1 MRFALCS
8 IPNAV
13 RAAGG
18 TLAHTV
24 RAITRLSARTAA
36 GVASVA
42 ALTMLAACGDDP
54 QVPTEAVP
62 TGSLT
67 ANATVATAV
76 GAAPSVRITD
86 AKGKGIRNV
95 LVRWRV
101 ASGGGRVVN
110 DSIRTNASGEA
121 SSGGWTL
128 GTTSGT
134 QTLQALADGVP
145 TVTFTA
151 TAAPG
156 PVVQLTRVS
165 AEVQSGTV
173 NTLVTAPPS
182 VRAED
187 QYGNPVPNV
196 VVQFAVTLG
205 GGSIT
210 GEQQT
215 TSTLGIATV
224 GSWRLG
230 TTAGQQVLSVS
241 ATGTPGTVFGA
252 TALAGPAVGLL
263 KIAGDNQQAV
273 VGLPVPI
280 VPGVRAV
287 DAFNNPVGNVPV
299 SFTPGPNSGT
309 VTGATAVTDLATG
322 AAFVGSW
329 TLSAEPTQTLVA
341 TSSMLPGVSVTFTAR
356 ATTSL
361 YDIDVRFIGEGGSTV
376 VRSAF
381 TNAAAKWRQI
391 IAGDMHN
398 TRVTVA
404 AGSCTTW
411 MPAMNEVVNDVV
423 IFARITPIDGPGK
436 ILGQAGP
443 CFVNTGSRLSA
454 VGIMEFDEDD
464 MASLIANGSLTEVI
478 LHEMGH
484 VLGIGTLWNFQR
496 TLLVGSGGDDPYFQG
511 TTGRAQFAAIST
523 LAYSGNA
530 VPVENTGAA
539 GTRDSHWRESVLT
552 RELMTGFLNRNVTN
566 PLSRL
571 TVGSLQDLGYVV
583 NLSAADPYSITAQLR
598 YAFPF
603 VESDVVS
610 LGNDIADL
618 PLFEV
623 SPAGTPVLV
632 RASLRSR

>member
-1 MRFALCS
+1 
-8 IPNAV
+8 
-13 RAAGG
+13 
-18 TLAHTV
+18 
-24 RAITRLSARTAA
+24 
-36 GVASVA
+36 
-42 ALTMLAACGDDP
+42 MLAACGDGP
-54 QVPTEAVP
+54 QVPTEAIP

-67 ANATVATAV
+67 VNATVASTV
-76 GAAPSVRITD
+76 STVPSIRITD

-101 ASGGGRVVN
+101 TSGGGRVTN
-110 DSIRTNASGEA
+110 DSVRTSASGEA
-121 SSGGWTL
+121 SAGGWTL

-134 QTLQALADGVP
+134 QTLQATSDGVP
-145 TVTFTA
+145 AVTFTA

-156 PVVQLTRVS
+156 PLAQLTRASVD
-165 AEVQSGTV
+165 VQTATV
-173 NTLVTAPPS
+173 NTLVTAPPA

-196 VVQFAVTLG
+196 PVQFAVTLG
-205 GGSIT
+205 GGTIT

-215 TSTLGIATV
+215 TNTLGIATV

-230 TTAGQQVLSVS
+230 TAAGQQVLSVT
-241 ATGTPGTVFGA
+241 ATGTAGTVFGA
-252 TALAGPAVGLL
+252 TALAGPAVGLT

-273 VGLPVPI
+273 INLPVPI
-280 VPGVRAV
+280 APGVRAV

-299 SFTPGPNSGT
+299 SFAPGPNSGT
-309 VTGATAVTDLATG
+309 VTGATAITDLANG

-329 TLSAEPTQTLVA
+329 TLGTEATQTLVA
-341 TSSMLPGVSVTFTAR
+341 TSSMLPAVSVTFTAR
-356 ATTSL
+356 ATTSQ
-361 YDIDVRFIGEGGSTV
+361 YDIDVRFVGEGGSTV

-381 TNAAAKWRQI
+381 TAAATKWRGI
-391 IAGDMHN
+391 IAGDVHN
-398 TRVTVA
+398 TRINVA

-411 MPAMNEVVNDVV
+411 MPAMNEVANDVV

-464 MASLIANGSLTEVI
+464 MATLIANGSLTEVI

-484 VLGIGTLWNFQR
+484 VLGIGTLWNYQR
-496 TLLVGSGGDDPYFQG
+496 NLLVGGGGDDPYFQG
-511 TTGRAQFAAIST
+511 TTGRTQFANLST
-523 LAYSGNA
+523 SVYSGNP
-530 VPVENTGAA
+530 VPVENSGGS

-583 NLSAADPYSITAQLR
+583 NLAAADAYSITSQLR

-603 VESDVVS
+603 IENDVTA
-610 LGNDIADL
+610 LTNDIADL
-618 PLFEV
+618 PLFEIT
-623 SPAGTPVLV
+623 PAGARTLV
-632 RASLRSR
+632 RAAAARSR